1 MIALVCFVLLCVL
14 GLRSLLLMLV
24 ESKPI
29 PFRLLDFCLA
39 LIFGASAFAIW
50 LFTGLQP
57 FHDPLL
63 TLLVFILAAMPITL
77 SIILRLRKPYQRNF
91 LMVSLKT
98 LLLFLILFASLVAIM
113 TSGFLSLTQDR
124 PVLKITMTGI
134 QKQEQVEWKSPQGEL
149 RTETLISYE
158 VSLET
163 PEEKP
168 VDTFYVY
175 GDQVA
180 VKARV
185 IRFRPIFNVSGLSN
199 LCRIEFVFNGYTTA
213 ERHNSQPHRAQE
225 LSMEPLLLKPYQKKF
240 WNFWETIYYLRG
252 ESWWVKS
259 ATLESGFFPLVH
271 PDGSPFQGSFYLT
284 ITPGGISSIPA
295 PD

>member
-1 MIALVCFVLLCVL
+1 MITLVCFVVLCVL
-14 GLRSLLLMLV
+14 ALRSILLMLI
-24 ESKPI
+24 ESKPF
-29 PFRLLDFCLA
+29 PLRLFDFYLV
-39 LIFGASAFAIW
+39 LMFGACAFAIW

-57 FHDPLL
+57 FQDPLL
-63 TLLVFILAAMPITL
+63 TLLILIIVTIPIAL
-77 SIILRLRKPYQRNF
+77 SMILRLRKPYHRNF
-91 LMVSLKT
+91 LLISTKT

-113 TSGFLSLTQDR
+113 TSGFLSFTQDR

-149 RTETLISYE
+149 RKETLISYE
-158 VSLET
+158 VLLET

-168 VDTFYVY
+168 INTFYVY

-185 IRFRPIFNVSGLSN
+185 LRFRPILNVSGLSN
-199 LCRIEFVFNGYTTA
+199 LCRIEFIFNGYTTA

-225 LSMEPLLLKPYQKKF
+225 LSMEPLLLKPFQKKF
-240 WNFWETIYYLRG
+240 WNFWESIYYLRG

-295 PD
+295 SD